1 MIMKNNFKYL
11 TALISISV
19 LLFSAG
25 SFAQESTI
33 SQTKLLEIENRVN
46 NMPSFQLN
54 DQKSKLLF
62 EAESL
67 EEEKENSQSPARLK
81 SISLRLNE
89 IFAELS
95 MIESAIAVLGSVAI
109 IGAITDDNARDI
121 TPPIINVIGPN
132 PVTVE
137 RGTTY
142 SDDGASADGGESV
155 TTNFGNLNTNVAGT
169 YNYI

>member
-81 SISLRLNE
+81 SIS
-89 IFAELS
+89 F
-95 MIESAIAVLGSVAI
+95 
-109 IGAITDDNARDI
+109 D
-121 TPPIINVIGPN
+121 
-132 PVTVE
+132 
-137 RGTTY
+137 
-142 SDDGASADGGESV
+142 
-155 TTNFGNLNTNVAGT
+155 
-169 YNYI
+169 